1 MREPAFWWRR
11 AGLAASLLAPV
22 GLVYGAIAARRM
34 AAKGT
39 AAGVPVL
46 CVGNFT
52 LGGAG
57 KTPTVI
63 ALARMLADAGEHPYC
78 LTRGYGGTLAGPKLV
93 DPHNDLAA
101 QVGDEALLLAHV
113 APTVVAR
120 DRVAG
125 AAFARVQGASL
136 IIMDDGLQNASL
148 AKDFTLAVIDA
159 RRGVGNRCIFPAGPL
174 RAPLGAQLA
183 KTDAL
188 LVVGEGN
195 GADDVVMLAR
205 ARNLPV
211 LLGRLAPDVSA
222 VASLKGRRVLAF
234 AGIGDPGKFFATAEA
249 SGIAVAERRS
259 FDDHYRYTAEDAGE
273 LIMDAEHSGL
283 ALLTT
288 EKDRARMAGERLLD
302 ALFARAHALPVTM
315 TLDDADEL
323 RRLVTARLRR

>member
-125 AAFARVQGASL
+125 AAFARAQGASL

-174 RAPLGAQLA
+174 RAPLAAQLA

-195 GADDVVMLAR
+195 GAEDVVMLAR

-211 LLGRLAPDVSA
+211 LLGRLSPDVSA

>member
-1 MREPAFWWRR
+1 MREPAFWWSK
-11 AGLAASLLAPV
+11 AGIAASLLAPI
-22 GLVYGAIAARRM
+22 GLIYGAVAARRM

-46 CVGNFT
+46 CIGNFT

-63 ALARMLADAGEHPYC
+63 TLARMLADAGERPFC
-78 LTRGYGGTLAGPKLV
+78 LVRGYGGTLTGPKLV
-93 DPHNDLAA
+93 DLHNDLAA
-101 QVGDEALLLAHV
+101 HVGDEALLLAHV

-125 AAFARVQGASL
+125 AAIARTQGASL

-174 RAPLGAQLA
+174 RAPLAPQFAQ
-183 KTDAL
+183 TDAL
-188 LVVGEGN
+188 LVVGEGH
-195 GADDVVMLAR
+195 GADDVVMLAH

-211 LLGRLAPDVSA
+211 LRGRLAPDVSA

-234 AGIGDPGKFFATAEA
+234 AGIGDPDKFFATAEA
-249 SGIAVAERRS
+249 AGIAVAERRP
-259 FDDHYRYTAEDAGE
+259 FDDHYRYTAEDAAE

-288 EKDRARMAGERLLD
+288 EKDRARMAGERLLE
-302 ALFARAHALPVTM
+302 ALFTRAHALPVTM
-315 TLDDADEL
+315 MFDEADEL
-323 RRLVTARLRR
+323 RRLLKARLRR

>member
-125 AAFARVQGASL
+125 AAFARAQGASL

-174 RAPLGAQLA
+174 RAPLAAQLS

-195 GADDVVMLAR
+195 GAEDVVMLAR

-211 LLGRLAPDVSA
+211 LLGRLSPDVSA

>member
-1 MREPAFWWRR
+1 MREPAFWWRD
-11 AGLAASLLAPV
+11 AGFAASLLAPV
-22 GLVYGAIAARRM
+22 GFIYGAIAARRM
-34 AAKGT
+34 AAKGA

-46 CVGNFT
+46 CVGNLT

-63 ALARMLADAGEHPYC
+63 ALARMLADAGERPFC
-78 LTRGYGGTLAGPKLV
+78 LTRGYGGTLTGPKLV
-93 DPHNDLAA
+93 DPHHDLAV

-113 APTVVAR
+113 APTVVAG

-125 AAFARVQGASL
+125 AAFARAHGAGL

-148 AKDFTLAVIDA
+148 AKDFTLAVIDGQ
-159 RRGVGNRCIFPAGPL
+159 RGVGNRCIFPAGPL
-174 RAPLGAQLA
+174 RAPLAAQLTR
-183 KTDAL
+183 TDAL
-188 LVVGEGN
+188 LIVGEGH
-195 GADDVVMLAR
+195 GADDVATQAR
-205 ARNLPV
+205 AFNLPI
-211 LLGRLAPDVSA
+211 LHSRLAPDVSA

-234 AGIGDPGKFFATAEA
+234 AGIGNPDKFFHTAEA
-249 SGIAVAERRS
+249 AGIVVAERRP
-259 FDDHYRYTAEDAGE
+259 FDDHYRYTAEDAAE

-315 TLDDADEL
+315 MLDEADAL
-323 RRLVTARLRR
+323 RQLMVTKLKC